1 MTGVADGPRPSGDK
15 TLLLQAALDDEL
27 DATAMLLFEKQLA
40 EDPALA
46 AEYTRLGALRQAIRK
61 LPKMQASD
69 DFRARI
75 AAIATV
81 PHDEAPRTAAARLA
95 NTWFGEWRSAAL
107 AASLALVL
115 GSGLTFLA
123 LPQQGPD
130 VTQELIAGHIRGMIS
145 GQPTDVATS
154 DRHTVKPWF
163 ATRITEAPEV
173 FDLKADG
180 FALDGGRVDVV
191 QGEPV
196 ATLVFHHLKH
206 VISVSELP
214 GSLAHFGLTEGHRTV
229 KGYSTYTW
237 STGNT
242 PDNKTTF
249 VAVSDI
255 APGELDTLAAAFRK
269 AVATEQ

>member
-1 MTGVADGPRPSGDK
+1 MIDDPRRLGDK
-15 TLLLQAALDDEL
+15 TLLSQAALDGEL
-27 DATAMLLFEKQLA
+27 DASAMLLFEKQVA

-46 AEYTRLGALRQAIRK
+46 AEYGRLGALRQTIRK
-61 LPKMQASD
+61 LPKMEASD

-75 AAIATV
+75 AAIAT
-81 PHDEAPRTAAARLA
+81 APQTPAASP
-95 NTWFGEWRSAAL
+95 WFGEWRSSAL

-115 GSGLTFLA
+115 GSGLTFLM
-123 LPQQGPD
+123 LPRPGPD
-130 VTQELIAGHIRGMIS
+130 ATQELIAGHVRGMIS
-145 GQPTDVATS
+145 GQPADVATS

-163 ATRITEAPEV
+163 ATRITEAPQV
-173 FDLKADG
+173 FDLKDDG

-191 QGEPV
+191 DGKPV

-214 GSLAHFGLTEGHRTV
+214 GTPAHFGLTEGHRTV

-237 STGNT
+237 SMGDT

-255 APGELDTLAAAFRK
+255 APAELDTLAVAFRK
-269 AVATEQ
+269 AVAAEQ